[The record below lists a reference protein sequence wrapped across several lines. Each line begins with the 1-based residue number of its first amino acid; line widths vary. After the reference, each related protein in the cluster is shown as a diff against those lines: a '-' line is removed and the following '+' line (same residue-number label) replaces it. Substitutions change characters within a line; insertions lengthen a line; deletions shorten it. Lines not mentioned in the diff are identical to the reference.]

1 MLGVVFVCLLLL
13 GVWLTYGIFTKKF
26 VDYDRVTLQTSTIG
40 LQLPARAD
48 VKIRGVIVGEV
59 LAFDTN
65 AEGAELTLGIYPER
79 ARHHP
84 GQRDRLDR
92 AEDALR

>member
-1 MLGVVFVCLLLL
+1 MRSKGVLGNHKVLGVVFVCLLLL

-48 VKIRGVIVGEV
+48 VKVRGVIVGEV
-59 LAFDTN
+59 LAFDTD
-65 AEGAELTLGIYPER
+65 AEGAELTLGIFPSGSTPSR
-79 ARHHP
+79 
-84 GQRDRLDR
+84 QT
-92 AEDALR
+92 